1 MKVSIETEKK
11 LLVLCGVLPV
21 LADYIE
27 DLNMEFVFSKNI
39 KRKANMLMDET
50 YELNTREQ
58 YLKDKEAYSLY
69 LRDEFHLDV
78 WRTQE
83 ALGL

>member
-39 KRKANMLMDET
+39 KRKANMLMDEIRQNDERILKHT
-50 YELNTREQ
+50 DIEVNAQQIDIQRAFREWV
-58 YLKDKEAYSLY
+58 KEN
-69 LRDEFHLDV
+69 FN
-78 WRTQE
+78 
-83 ALGL
+83 

>member
-1 MKVSIETEKK
+1 MKVSSETEKK

-39 KRKANMLMDET
+39 KRKANMLMEEIRQNDERILKHT
-50 YELNTREQ
+50 DLETQTQQIDIQRAFREWV
-58 YLKDKEAYSLY
+58 KEN
-69 LRDEFHLDV
+69 FN
-78 WRTQE
+78 
-83 ALGL
+83 

>member
-39 KRKANMLMDET
+39 KRKANMLMDEIRQNDERILKHT
-50 YELNTREQ
+50 DMEVNAQQIDIQRAFREWV
-58 YLKDKEAYSLY
+58 KEN
-69 LRDEFHLDV
+69 FN
-78 WRTQE
+78 
-83 ALGL
+83 

>member
-27 DLNMEFVFSKNI
+27 DLNMEFVFLKNI
-39 KRKANMLMDET
+39 KRKANMLMDEIRQND
-50 YELNTREQ
+50 ERI
-58 YLKDKEAYSLY
+58 LKHTDMEVNAQQIDIQ
-69 LRDEFHLDV
+69 RAFRQWV
-78 WRTQE
+78 QE
-83 ALGL
+83 NFN

>member
-27 DLNMEFVFSKNI
+27 DLNMEYVFSKNI
-39 KRKANMLMDET
+39 KRKANMLMDEIRQNDERILKHT
-50 YELNTREQ
+50 DMEVNAQQIDIQRAFREWV
-58 YLKDKEAYSLY
+58 KEN
-69 LRDEFHLDV
+69 FN
-78 WRTQE
+78 
-83 ALGL
+83 

>member
-39 KRKANMLMDET
+39 KRKANMLMDEIRQND
-50 YELNTREQ
+50 ERI
-58 YLKDKEAYSLY
+58 LKHTDIQ
-69 LRDEFHLDV
+69 
-78 WRTQE
+78 TQSQQVDIQIAFRQWINE
-83 ALGL
+83 NFN

>member
-1 MKVSIETEKK
+1 MKVNIETEKK

-39 KRKANMLMDET
+39 KRKANMLMDEIRQND
-50 YELNTREQ
+50 ERI
-58 YLKDKEAYSLY
+58 LKHTDMEVNAQQIDIQRAFRQWIK
-69 LRDEFHLDV
+69 DNFN
-78 WRTQE
+78 
-83 ALGL
+83 

>member
-1 MKVSIETEKK
+1 MKISIETEKK

-39 KRKANMLMDET
+39 KRKANMLMDEIRQNDERILKHT
-50 YELNTREQ
+50 DIEVHEQQIDIQRAFREWV
-58 YLKDKEAYSLY
+58 KEN
-69 LRDEFHLDV
+69 FN
-78 WRTQE
+78 
-83 ALGL
+83 

>member
-39 KRKANMLMDET
+39 KRKANMLMDEIRQND
-50 YELNTREQ
+50 ERI
-58 YLKDKEAYSLY
+58 LKHTDMQTQTQQVDIQIAFRQWVKEN
-69 LRDEFHLDV
+69 FN
-78 WRTQE
+78 
-83 ALGL
+83 

>member
-27 DLNMEFVFSKNI
+27 DLNMELVFSKNI
-39 KRKANMLMDET
+39 KRKANMLMEEIRQNDERILKHT
-50 YELNTREQ
+50 DMEVNAQQIDIQRAFREWV
-58 YLKDKEAYSLY
+58 KEN
-69 LRDEFHLDV
+69 FN
-78 WRTQE
+78 
-83 ALGL
+83 

>member
-39 KRKANMLMDET
+39 KRKANMLMEEIRQNDE
-50 YELNTREQ
+50 RI
-58 YLKDKEAYSLY
+58 LKHTDIEVNAQQIDIQRAFRQWIK
-69 LRDEFHLDV
+69 DNFN
-78 WRTQE
+78 
-83 ALGL
+83 

>member
-1 MKVSIETEKK
+1 MKVSSETEKK

-39 KRKANMLMDET
+39 KRKANMLMDEIRQNDERILKHT
-50 YELNTREQ
+50 DMEVNAQQIDIQRAFREWV
-58 YLKDKEAYSLY
+58 KEN
-69 LRDEFHLDV
+69 FN
-78 WRTQE
+78 
-83 ALGL
+83 

>member
-39 KRKANMLMDET
+39 KRKANMLMDEIRKNDERILKHT
-50 YELNTREQ
+50 DIEVNAQQIDIQRAFREWV
-58 YLKDKEAYSLY
+58 KEN
-69 LRDEFHLDV
+69 FN
-78 WRTQE
+78 
-83 ALGL
+83 

>member
-39 KRKANMLMDET
+39 KRKANMLMEEIRQNDERILKHT
-50 YELNTREQ
+50 DMEVNAQQIDIQRAFREWV
-58 YLKDKEAYSLY
+58 KEN
-69 LRDEFHLDV
+69 FN
-78 WRTQE
+78 
-83 ALGL
+83 

>member
-39 KRKANMLMDET
+39 KRKANMLMEEIRQNDERILKHT
-50 YELNTREQ
+50 DIEVNAQQIDIQRAFREWV
-58 YLKDKEAYSLY
+58 KEN
-69 LRDEFHLDV
+69 FN
-78 WRTQE
+78 
-83 ALGL
+83 

>member
-39 KRKANMLMDET
+39 KRKANMLMDEIRQND
-50 YELNTREQ
+50 ERI
-58 YLKDKEAYSLY
+58 LKHTDMEVNAQQIDIQRAFRQWIK
-69 LRDEFHLDV
+69 DNFN
-78 WRTQE
+78 
-83 ALGL
+83 

>member
-1 MKVSIETEKK
+1 MKVSSDLEKK

-39 KRKANMLMDET
+39 KRKANMLMEEIRQNDERILKHT
-50 YELNTREQ
+50 DIEVNAQQIDIQRAFREWV
-58 YLKDKEAYSLY
+58 KEN
-69 LRDEFHLDV
+69 FN
-78 WRTQE
+78 
-83 ALGL
+83 